1 MGLPLLVASKDNKLD
16 LLPGLE
22 DCSDDVARLTR
33 PLVHRC
39 VEAVAWR
46 AASPRHD
53 PYIHAHTLLITAH
66 HIFPSKLT
74 GQLGH
79 FHVGFWYPVGVIISK
94 MGSREQNPVVS
105 ADVFSFS
112 PLTEHIQHSCSDPF
126 Y

>member
-33 PLVHRC
+33 PLVHRR
-39 VEAVAWR
+39 VEAWR

-53 PYIHAHTLLITAH
+53 PYIRAHTQLITAH

-79 FHVGFWYPVGVIISK
+79 FHVGFRCPVGVIISK

-105 ADVFSFS
+105 ADFFSFS
-112 PLTEHIQHSCSDPF
+112 LSTEHIRHSCSDPF